1 MLEMLL
7 ADAATAVKCE
17 KNSGERK
24 EMDTKYLKKKKK
36 NMKENLKTNK
46 PMMSKTERKK
56 DAARLSAGN

>member
-24 EMDTKYLKKKKK
+24 EMDTKCLKKKKESE
-36 NMKENLKTNK
+36 KEFEN
-46 PMMSKTERKK
+46 E
-56 DAARLSAGN
+56 